1 MTLSQVAARIGI
13 LQYPAEMD
21 RVYETVKEDLQPAC
35 DLQVIGDLQTKYDL
49 FGKFYTEVVQTAKAI
64 NADADRSLWVKT
76 AAAYGKTATLKQLKD
91 IPVPPADGSKVTDY
105 LPLQILICL
114 IPESIAQYTKRGFSD
129 EEIRSLLGSYK
140 ESLAIM
146 ETLQGRPGY
155 NEVYYRWQSI
165 YAKACLFETEGM
177 EFELFQLPD
186 SAIYLK
192 NNQSGEVVA
201 VFTEGLFHASAM
213 QMVGS
218 RGYEDAQG
226 AFSVTF
232 EEDENSYY
240 GHRSLGQKADRVKST
255 FPKTQWTCLAKP
267 GDDCLSIH
275 IPSGADI
282 SPAKMDKAIASAR
295 AILKQRYPE
304 HGGAMIY
311 GASWILDPVL
321 EDFLKES
328 SNILRFAHRF
338 VRYPRKS
345 DGTHAFNLIFQ
356 KHYDNYE
363 QLPENTSL
371 ERGLKK
377 LFLSGRY
384 IYFYHGIIPE

>member
-1 MTLSQVAARIGI
+1 MTLSQAATRIGI
-13 LQYPAEMD
+13 SQYPAEMD
-21 RVYETVKEDLQPAC
+21 RVWEAVKANLQPAC
-35 DLQVIGDLQTKYDL
+35 DLQVIEELQRQYDL
-49 FGKFYTEVVQTAKAI
+49 FGKFYTDVVETANEI
-64 NADADRSLWVKT
+64 NEDDAYSLWVKT
-76 AAAYGKTATLKQLKD
+76 AAAYGKTATLKQLKE
-91 IPVPPADGSKVTDY
+91 IPVPPVQDSKELDY

-114 IPESIAQYTKRGFSD
+114 IPESIAQYTKRFFSE
-129 EEIRSLLGSYK
+129 EEIRSLLNSYK
-140 ESLAIM
+140 ESLEIM
-146 ETLQGRPGY
+146 QTLQGRPGY
-155 NEVYYRWQSI
+155 NEVYYRWQCI

-192 NNQSGEVVA
+192 NNESGEVVA

-218 RGYEDAQG
+218 RGYEDAEG

-232 EEDENSYY
+232 EEDEENYY
-240 GHRSLGQKADRVKST
+240 GHRSLTQKADRVKST
-255 FPKTQWTCLAKP
+255 FPKSQWTCLAKP

-321 EDFLKES
+321 EEFLKES

-356 KHYDNYE
+356 KHYDDYNL
-363 QLPENTSL
+363 LPENTSL

-377 LFLSGRY
+377 LFLSGKY

>member
-1 MTLSQVAARIGI
+1 MTLSQAATRMGI
-13 LQYPAEMD
+13 SQYPAGMD
-21 RVYETVKEDLQPAC
+21 RVWETVKEDLQPAC
-35 DLQVIGDLQTKYDL
+35 DLQVIEELQRQYDL
-49 FGKFYTEVVQTAKAI
+49 FGKFYTDVVETATEI
-64 NADADRSLWVKT
+64 NEDDAYSLWVKT
-76 AAAYGKTATLKQLKD
+76 AAAYGKTATVKQLKE
-91 IPVPPADGSKVTDY
+91 IPVPPVQDSKVLDY

-114 IPESIAQYTKRGFSD
+114 IPESIAQYTKRFFSE
-129 EEIRSLLGSYK
+129 EEIRSLLNSYK
-140 ESLAIM
+140 ESLEIM
-146 ETLQGRPGY
+146 QTLQGRPGY
-155 NEVYYRWQSI
+155 NEVYYRWQCI

-192 NNQSGEVVA
+192 NNESGEVVA

-218 RGYEDAQG
+218 KGYEDDRG
-226 AFSVTF
+226 AFPVSF
-232 EEDENSYY
+232 EEDDENYY
-240 GHRSLGQKADRVKST
+240 GHRSLTQKADRKKST
-255 FPKTQWTCLAKP
+255 FPKSQWTCLAKP

-295 AILKQRYPE
+295 TILKQRYPE

-328 SNILRFAHRF
+328 SNILRFARRF

-356 KHYDNYE
+356 KHYDDYNL
-363 QLPENTSL
+363 LPENTSL

-377 LFLSGRY
+377 LFLSGKY

>member
-1 MTLSQVAARIGI
+1 MTLLQAATRMGI
-13 LQYPAEMD
+13 SQYPAGMD
-21 RVYETVKEDLQPAC
+21 RVWETVKEDLQPAC
-35 DLQVIGDLQTKYDL
+35 NLQVIEELQRQYDL
-49 FGKFYTEVVQTAKAI
+49 FGKFYTDVVETATEI
-64 NADADRSLWVKT
+64 NEDDAYSLWVKT
-76 AAAYGKTATLKQLKD
+76 AAAYGKTATLKQLKE
-91 IPVPPADGSKVTDY
+91 IPVPPVQDSKVLDY

-129 EEIRSLLGSYK
+129 EEIRSLLNSYK
-140 ESLAIM
+140 ESLEIM
-146 ETLQGRPGY
+146 QTLQGRPGY
-155 NEVYYRWQSI
+155 NEVYYRWQCI

-177 EFELFQLPD
+177 EFELFQFPD

-192 NNQSGEVVA
+192 NNESGEVVA

-218 RGYEDAQG
+218 RGYEDAEG

-232 EEDENSYY
+232 EEDEENYY
-240 GHRSLGQKADRVKST
+240 GHRSLIQKADRVKST
-255 FPKTQWTCLAKP
+255 FPKSQWTCLAKP

-282 SPAKMDKAIASAR
+282 SPEKMDKAIASAR

-321 EDFLKES
+321 EEFLKES

-356 KHYDNYE
+356 KHYDDYNL
-363 QLPENTSL
+363 LPENTSL

-377 LFLSGRY
+377 LFLSGKY
-384 IYFYHGIIPE
+384 VYFYHGIIPE